1 VKTGFIRITHSLG
14 KEITGRTS
22 VKTIKIMEL
31 WLAGAHRTSGRYF
44 LIAKRLNFS
53 AIGLN
58 LTLRKNFESPKKI
71 NAFLPQDD
79 PTSNQVF
86 MESGLKAITS
96 GFVSIIFLQLII

>member
-1 VKTGFIRITHSLG
+1 
-14 KEITGRTS
+14 
-22 VKTIKIMEL
+22 MEL

-58 LTLRKNFESPKKI
+58 LTLRKNLESPKKI